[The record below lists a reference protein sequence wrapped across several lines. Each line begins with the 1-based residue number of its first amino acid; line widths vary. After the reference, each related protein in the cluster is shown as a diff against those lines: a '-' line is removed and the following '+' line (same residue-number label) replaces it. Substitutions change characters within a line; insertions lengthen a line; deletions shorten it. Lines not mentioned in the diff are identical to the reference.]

1 MLVLA
6 FASACAPKVNDPA
19 DVKAVKQTV
28 ESFAKAW
35 NTGDAEGSVA
45 MMTDKTIYADNHSP
59 VAVGKAAV
67 KAMSEAQN
75 GVFKPDFQVPVDE
88 VRVTGNTAM
97 ARGTWAIKLTPK
109 TEGTAPISDSGS
121 WMLTLSRQAD
131 GSWKWDS
138 VVANSDQPMPGTTAD
153 GAEEQAIA
161 KVEQEWA
168 AAMVKGDV
176 AALDRSLA
184 KEWAQTRDGEMATR
198 AQLLAALKSGAYKLE
213 SATMRDMNVHVFGDA
228 AVATMLVDMKG
239 TFMGRPMPPV
249 SARHRLLREA
259 RRPLAGDQHAEHDD
273 QAVAVSKGARR
284 GADARADLIRWT
296 ARRSPATTSTRPVPW
311 VSSSCG
317 TP

>member
-1 MLVLA
+1 MKTVFSLALVLVLA
-6 FASACAPKVNDPA
+6 FAAACAPKVNDPS

-45 MMTDKTIYADNHSP
+45 MMTDKTIYADNHAP

-88 VRVTGNTAM
+88 VRVTGDTAV

-138 VVANSDQPMPGTTAD
+138 VVANSDQPMPGTTAN
-153 GAEEQAIA
+153 GAEEQAL
-161 KVEQEWA
+161 VTFEQEWA
-168 AAMVKGDV
+168 AALVKGDV
-176 AALDRSLA
+176 AVLDRSLA
-184 KEWAQTRDGEMATR
+184 WAANADGEVATR
-198 AQLLAALKSGAYKLE
+198 AQLLAAIKSGAYKLE
-213 SATMRDMNVHVFGDA
+213 SATMRDISVHVFGDA
-228 AVATMLVDMKG
+228 AIATMTADVKG
-239 TFMGRPMPPV
+239 TFMGQALPPLQRGTDFFV
-249 SARHRLLREA
+249 KRDGRW
-259 RRPLAGDQHAEHDD
+259 
-273 QAVAVSKGARR
+273 QAIS
-284 GADARADLIRWT
+284 T
-296 ARRSPATTSTRPVPW
+296 QNTTIKQ
-311 VSSSCG
+311 
-317 TP
+317 